1 MSPTELPVVIT
12 VPFTGSTKSGHRA
25 SDEGVCQLIQRYF
38 MSDPDLPY
46 NYSKHMLYITKGDT
60 CSIGIVI
67 TCPQEYYRNYC
78 TRLVG
83 VVCGPCAI
91 IAIVF

>member
-1 MSPTELPVVIT
+1 MKEFVNS
-12 VPFTGSTKSGHRA
+12 FNCCS
-25 SDEGVCQLIQRYF
+25 
-38 MSDPDLPY
+38 MSDQELLY
-46 NYSKHMLYITKGDT
+46 YSKHMLYITKGDT

-78 TRLVG
+78 TRLEG

-91 IAIVF
+91 IAIFYNYIIIIEY